1 MKVMENQGKPI
12 PEILF
17 SEGTLMVCCMGPCF
31 LSLLWSLYLLI
42 SAVSYTSW
50 FKYKLQNTFED
61 SKAASI
67 AQLARAPV

>member
-42 SAVSYTSW
+42 SLQLVTHFALNTD
-50 FKYKLQNTFED
+50 FKTRLNIVK
-61 SKAASI
+61 
-67 AQLARAPV
+67 QLL